1 MSLPVL
7 HESDLSLAGNFYL
20 WAPLARQGRG
30 GSHDH
35 PRGDGAVGDRADLV
49 GLHISRRSWGTM
61 ELSRRSNMEPCV

>member
-49 GLHISRRSWGTM
+49 GLHIS
-61 ELSRRSNMEPCV
+61 